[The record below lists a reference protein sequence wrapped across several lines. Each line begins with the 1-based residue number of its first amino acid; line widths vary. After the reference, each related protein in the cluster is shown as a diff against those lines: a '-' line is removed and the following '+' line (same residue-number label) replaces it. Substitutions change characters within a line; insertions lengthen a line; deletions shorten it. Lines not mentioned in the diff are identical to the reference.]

1 MTPADRLTSDLTS
14 DLTADLTAALE
25 PESGELAALHT
36 RLVAAAGAGDLLDV
50 AYRTLDSPV
59 GSLLVAAT
67 AQGVVRLA
75 YEVEDHDAVLQ
86 ALALRVSPRVLRA
99 PSRLDDVAHELDE
112 YFAGQR
118 RRFDVA
124 LDRRLSGGFRGTV
137 LTHLDEIGYGRT
149 ASYAAVA
156 VLAGNPRA
164 VRAVGSACA
173 TNPLP
178 VLVPCHRVVR
188 TDGGLGGYI
197 GGLDAKRTLLDLE
210 TAAA

>member
-1 MTPADRLTSDLTS
+1 MTAADALPSDL
-14 DLTADLTAALE
+14 AAALE
-25 PESGELAALHT
+25 PEQGHLADLHA
-36 RLVAAAGAGDLLDV
+36 RLTAAAETEHLLDV

-67 AQGVVRLA
+67 ERGVVRLA
-75 YEVEDHDAVLQ
+75 YAVEDHEAVLQ
-86 ALALRVSPRVLRA
+86 TLAARVSPRLLQA
-99 PSRLDDVAHELDE
+99 PRRLDGVARELDE
-112 YFAGQR
+112 YFTGHR

-124 LDRRLSGGFRGTV
+124 LDRRLSTGFRGAV
-137 LTHLDEIGYGRT
+137 LTRLDEIGYGRT

-156 VLAGNPRA
+156 ALTGNPRA

-188 TDGGLGGYI
+188 TDGGMGGYI
-197 GGLDAKRTLLDLE
+197 GGLDAKRALLGLE
-210 TAAA
+210 AAAA